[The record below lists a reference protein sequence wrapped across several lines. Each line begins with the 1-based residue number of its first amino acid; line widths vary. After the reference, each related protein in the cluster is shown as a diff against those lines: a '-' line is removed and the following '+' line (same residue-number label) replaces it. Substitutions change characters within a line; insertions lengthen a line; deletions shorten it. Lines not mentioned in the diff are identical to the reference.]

1 VVLAEGRKELQT
13 VVLVVLVAVVLAT
26 HQQVV
31 AQHLLLVK
39 VMRGVLALV
48 TLLAAVAAV
57 QILLVRL
64 ALLLAGT
71 AAVDCRPR

>member
-1 VVLAEGRKELQT
+1 
-13 VVLVVLVAVVLAT
+13 VVLVVLAEAVLAT

-31 AQHLLLVK
+31 VLHPLLVK

-48 TLLAAVAAV
+48 TLLVAVAVV
-57 QILLVRL
+57 QILLARL
-64 ALLLAGT
+64 GLLLAGT

>member
-1 VVLAEGRKELQT
+1 

-64 ALLLAGT
+64 ALLLVGT